1 MNAVR
6 PDGTLVS
13 GDADPTT
20 RTESPDSIGARTSN
34 DLSDGAGERLS
45 RATGQSARAQL
56 IDSNR
61 FVEREVIGS
70 GGMGF
75 VMRAF
80 DQHLRRDVAIK
91 VLTPERAASS
101 PDVERFVNEAR
112 ITGQL
117 EHPYIVPIY
126 ELGTDDQG
134 QHFLCMRLV
143 AGETLEA
150 TLDWAGATR
159 LEPNMLADLL
169 QIFGKIC
176 DAVSFAH
183 SCGVIHRDLKPSN
196 VMISDF
202 GQVYVVDW
210 GVARSSGIASAGERQ
225 VQAERDSDPPGT
237 MLGTPCYM
245 APEQLRG
252 LHHLID
258 ERTDVFALGAIL
270 YKILTGRP
278 PLAAADLAAIR
289 RGHAKVSVLP
299 PEQLIDDLNLPAELS
314 RIALKAMS
322 HEKDDRYPSVSELK
336 SDVERFQ
343 RGAWHLPQVRFA
355 AGAPVVHQG
364 DVGDSAFIIVKGQCV
379 AYRTDGGGNEI
390 ILRQMGPGD
399 VFGETAVL
407 SHKPRTASVRALTD
421 LVVMVV
427 TADILSN
434 ALGLNFWMGSFV
446 RALADRFCEL
456 DERLR
461 ELEKGTSRRFESS

>member
-1 MNAVR
+1 
-6 PDGTLVS
+6 G
-13 GDADPTT
+13 
-20 RTESPDSIGARTSN
+20 
-34 DLSDGAGERLS
+34 
-45 RATGQSARAQL
+45 
-56 IDSNR
+56 
-61 FVEREVIGS
+61 
-70 GGMGF
+70 
-75 VMRAF
+75 
-80 DQHLRRDVAIK
+80 RDVAIK
-91 VLTPERAASS
+91 VLTPERAGNSS
-101 PDVERFVNEAR
+101 DVDRFVNEAR

-126 ELGTDDQG
+126 ELGIDGRG

-150 TLDWAGATR
+150 TLDWAGPGR

-169 QIFGKIC
+169 QIFGKVC

-183 SCGVIHRDLKPSN
+183 NSGVIHRDLKPSN
-196 VMISDF
+196 VMISDY

-210 GVARSSGIASAGERQ
+210 GVALSSAQPSGRGERQ
-225 VQAERDSDPPGT
+225 VHAERESDPPGT
-237 MLGTPCYM
+237 MLGTPSYM

-252 LHHLID
+252 LHNLVD

-270 YKILTGRP
+270 YKILAGKP
-278 PLAAADLAAIR
+278 PHGGTDLAAVR
-289 RGHAKVSVLP
+289 RGQAKIRVLP
-299 PEQLIDDLNLPAELS
+299 PEQVGEDLEVPAELS

-322 HEKDDRYPSVSELK
+322 HEKEDRYASVAALK

-343 RGAWHLPQVRFA
+343 RGSWHLPQVSYGS
-355 AGAPVVHQG
+355 GATVVREG
-364 DVGDSAFIIVKGQCV
+364 DVGDSAFIIVKGTCI
-379 AYRTDGGGNEI
+379 AYRVDGDGSEVV
-390 ILRQMGPGD
+390 LREMGPGD

-407 SHKPRTASVRALTD
+407 SNKPRTASVRATTNL
-421 LVVMVV
+421 LVMVV

-461 ELEKGTSRRFESS
+461 DLEKNSGRRRDTR